1 MDIMYD
7 HFLPIIVPLAALLAD
22 AVAQVAAFRY
32 LTKGSLGKSLLLG
45 FVTGFLVFVL
55 LEYCMY
61 ARLGGGSEF
70 WFLAVTNTI
79 IYVCVSYCYFGIIG
93 LALSLRIRILD
104 IVDRDPVGPSYE
116 QIAEQFDSKGLFEK
130 RIFRLVQNGQVRRE
144 KGRYY
149 SVDSAF
155 LKIARLN
162 VFVKKVLV
170 GKTSEFDE

>member
-7 HFLPIIVPLAALLAD
+7 HFLPIVVPLAALLFN
-22 AVAQVAAFRY
+22 AVAQVAAFRF
-32 LTKGSLGKSLLLG
+32 LTKGGLGKSLLVG
-45 FVTGFLVFVL
+45 FVTGFVVSAFLQ
-55 LEYCMY
+55 YCLY
-61 ARLGGGSEF
+61 GRGGGSEF
-70 WFLAVTNTI
+70 WFVVLTNMI
-79 IYVCVSYCYFGIIG
+79 IYICVSYCYFGIIG

-104 IVDRDPVGPSYE
+104 IVDRDPLGPSYKK
-116 QIAEQFDSKGLFEK
+116 IAEQFDSRGLFEK
-130 RIFRLVQNGQVRRE
+130 RISRLLQNGQVRKE

-162 VFVKKVLV
+162 VFVKKLLV